1 MNKKKGIN
9 RPRVKNKKIIF
20 FQKKSVKK
28 KNGKTNIKIMNLACK
43 L

>member
-9 RPRVKNKKIIF
+9 RTRVKNKKIIF

-28 KNGKTNIKIMNLACK
+28 KNEKTKKTLK
-43 L
+43 S

>member
-9 RPRVKNKKIIF
+9 RTLVKNKKIIF

-28 KNGKTNIKIMNLACK
+28 KMKK
-43 L
+43 LKKR